1 MSKLLSFR
9 GSKQRLWSLTM
20 EPWRVRSPVV
30 ADFHHFDEEQADLDP
45 LFKVKSSGFATQ
57 IIIYAFIFA
66 FYNVY
71 KQNIYSVMN

>member
-9 GSKQRLWSLTM
+9 GSKQSCG
-20 EPWRVRSPVV
+20 RSQWNPGGSV
-30 ADFHHFDEEQADLDP
+30 AQKSQISMEQAALDP
-45 LFKVKSSGFATQ
+45 LFKVISSGFATQ